1 MYCIVE
7 CIRECTW
14 GACFSEGHG
23 GRKRA
28 GKTIVGAV
36 YFVRIPVCGRNVIRG
51 AIVESSSVT
60 IRNY

>member
-1 MYCIVE
+1 M
-7 CIRECTW
+7 